1 MGTLKHPLVEDRM
14 ISGEGTPEFMW
25 LEAFKNPLDRLNLK
39 LFQSKEW

>member
-25 LEAFKNPLDRLNLK
+25 LEAFKKGTVANSR
-39 LFQSKEW
+39 W

>member
-25 LEAFKNPLDRLNLK
+25 LEAFKKKSFRSAEFK
-39 LFQSKEW
+39 VVSV

>member
-25 LEAFKNPLDRLNLK
+25 LEAFKNPFRSAEFK
-39 LFQSKEW
+39 VVSV

>member
-25 LEAFKNPLDRLNLK
+25 LEAFKKSFRSAEFK
-39 LFQSKEW
+39 VVSV